1 MYNACQTTD
10 FKKVFSTKQHTK
22 KNPTERH
29 GTHVIPVVSCGED
42 NESGND
48 DWESQSGETST
59 HDDDDDNEDSYS
71 RQVKEIQRKAISRFP
86 VRYRAKSCRL
96 LQVDQSRP
104 FKRGFTKIAPVT
116 YG

>member
-48 DWESQSGETST
+48 D
-59 HDDDDDNEDSYS
+59 
-71 RQVKEIQRKAISRFP
+71 
-86 VRYRAKSCRL
+86 
-96 LQVDQSRP
+96 
-104 FKRGFTKIAPVT
+104 
-116 YG
+116 